1 MSKTVL
7 VVEDEPKIARW
18 VRTYFEQAGFKVLLA
33 SDGATGLALA
43 QSEQP
48 DLAILDI
55 NLPGMSGLEIC
66 LAIRQH
72 QNKMVANLPI
82 IMLAARVEE
91 VDRLKGFELGADDYV
106 IKPFS
111 PKELAARAQAIF
123 RRMPLRQESTS
134 LSEKPAG
141 GSSL

>member
-7 VVEDEPKIARW
+7 VVEDEPKIAHW
-18 VRTYFEQAGFKVLLA
+18 VRTHFEQAGFKVLLA
-33 SDGATGLALA
+33 SDGATGLALV

-82 IMLAARVEE
+82 IVLAARIEE

-123 RRMPLRQESTS
+123 RRMPLRRGSTS
-134 LSEKPAG
+134 LPE
-141 GSSL
+141 